1 MAGRQGGFTLI
12 ELMIVV
18 AIIGVLA
25 AIAVPRYQDYVARS
39 EAATGLASLRGYQTA
54 VEERVLTG
62 RTVDETELGIDNS
75 TDKDAL
81 GTISVKA
88 ATTNTGDSSKP
99 TGAVTMT
106 YLYTS
111 GANNGNKIELARDS
125 KGDWSC
131 KTDIPEANRP
141 KGCTVAST

>member
-54 VEERVLTG
+54 VEEKVLTG
-62 RTVDETELGIDNS
+62 RVIGDTELGINNS
-75 TDKDAL
+75 TDTDAL
-81 GTISVKA
+81 GKIEI
-88 ATTNTGDSSKP
+88 TGSTDSGKR
-99 TGAVTMT
+99 TGAITMT
-106 YLYTS
+106 YTYIS
-111 GANNGNKIELARDS
+111 GANKDKKVILSRSDT
-125 KGDWSC
+125 GDWSC
-131 KTDIPEANRP
+131 GTDIIAANRP
-141 KGCTVAST
+141 KGCTGNLPT